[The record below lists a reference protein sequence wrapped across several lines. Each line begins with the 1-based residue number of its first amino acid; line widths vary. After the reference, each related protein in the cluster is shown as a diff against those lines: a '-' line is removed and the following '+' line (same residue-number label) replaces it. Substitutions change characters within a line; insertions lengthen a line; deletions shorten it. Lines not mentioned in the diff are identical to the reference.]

1 MSSSKERWDSE
12 RIGKGINSMK
22 MITGEVN
29 EEMVKLLK
37 KCVVGTAR
45 CFYETMTLK
54 ENFKMGG
61 VFEVNINRLGLP
73 QTRGRVLSSS
83 EINKSPAGSGGDLES
98 SLIQIY
104 HHHHHN
110 SLKLRDQAEKAKKD
124 AIKKAGRVSDLLVEA
139 VNGGVQES
147 FINEKRIE
155 AEIRALAS
163 TIARFMKQTDQWLA
177 ASHAINTSVKE
188 IGDFEN
194 WMKSMDFDC
203 KSINAAIRNIYQQ

>member
-1 MSSSKERWDSE
+1 M
-12 RIGKGINSMK
+12 NSPQ
-22 MITGEVN
+22 
-29 EEMVKLLK
+29 L
-37 KCVVGTAR
+37 R
-45 CFYETMTLK
+45 
-54 ENFKMGG
+54 
-61 VFEVNINRLGLP
+61 

-177 ASHAINTSVKE
+177 ASHAINTAVKE

>member
-1 MSSSKERWDSE
+1 M
-12 RIGKGINSMK
+12 NSPQ
-22 MITGEVN
+22 
-29 EEMVKLLK
+29 
-37 KCVVGTAR
+37 
-45 CFYETMTLK
+45 
-54 ENFKMGG
+54 
-61 VFEVNINRLGLP
+61 LP

-110 SLKLRDQAEKAKKD
+110 SLKLRDQAD

-177 ASHAINTSVKE
+177 ASHAINTAVKTLRT
-188 IGDFEN
+188 G
-194 WMKSMDFDC
+194 
-203 KSINAAIRNIYQQ
+203 